1 MKKYEI
7 IYADPPWRYKQK
19 SLSGAAEKH
28 YTTMSLQEI
37 CGLPVSELSHD
48 NSVLFLWATFPML
61 KEALEVIEAWGFK
74 YKTVG
79 LRMDQGKQKKRRL
92 VSGAGL
98 LDKGKR

>member
-79 LRMDQGKQKKRRL
+79 FACYGSGFRTQQKARRGKKTY
-92 VSGAGL
+92 S
-98 LDKGKR
+98 

>member
-48 NSVLFLWATFPML
+48 HSVLFLWATFPML
-61 KEALEVIEAWGFK
+61 KEALHCIMF
-74 YKTVG
+74 G
-79 LRMDQGKQKKRRL
+79 L
-92 VSGAGL
+92 A
-98 LDKGKR
+98 